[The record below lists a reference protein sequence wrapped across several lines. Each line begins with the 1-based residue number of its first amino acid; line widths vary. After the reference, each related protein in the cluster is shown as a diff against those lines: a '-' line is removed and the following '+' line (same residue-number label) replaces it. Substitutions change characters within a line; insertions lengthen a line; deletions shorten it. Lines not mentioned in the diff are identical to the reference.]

1 MGIEKSALKITVAES
16 FVSDIEKRCERS
28 RHNIY
33 RYQGAHKAF
42 QEAEELLNKTTQ
54 SIRNDFVGGK
64 INLDLS
70 DHMNIGKFIVENLMK
85 VSKKFHDLSGAAFDS
100 IVRSEGEVRGLEIA
114 VEGITKSVNND
125 RARIMTVAK
134 GIESGKLKVDENQF
148 YKEDDLNNGRPA
160 PRAVGTHPGPPM
172 KAKRKVAKK
181 EEEKK
186 SKRVR
191 KAAPAKKKKVVKKK
205 TNAKNT

>member
-16 FVSDIEKRCERS
+16 FVSDIEKRCEKS

-42 QEAEELLNKTTQ
+42 QEAEELLKKTTQ

-64 INLDLS
+64 IELDLS
-70 DHMNIGKFIVENLMK
+70 DKMNIGKFIVESLMK

-100 IVRSEGEVRGLEIA
+100 VVRSEGEVRGLEIA
-114 VEGITKSVNND
+114 AAGITKSVNND
-125 RARIMTVAK
+125 RSRIMAVAER
-134 GIESGKLKVDENQF
+134 IESGKLKVDESALYDN
-148 YKEDDLNNGRPA
+148 DDRRPISG
-160 PRAVGTHPGPPM
+160 AVGTHPGPTM
-172 KAKRKVAKK
+172 KARRQA
-181 EEEKK
+181 EKK
-186 SKRVR
+186 KRVR
-191 KAAPAKKKKVVKKK
+191 KVITKKKK